1 MAMDGIKRVGFMKV
15 PDQFTDDV
23 AIDIDDTFTLTIDDG
38 AVVIV

>member
-15 PDQFTDDV
+15 PEFTDDV

>member
-1 MAMDGIKRVGFMKV
+1 MDGIKRVGFMKV